1 MPRTRSLAWAE
12 LKFGLIA
19 VFALVMS
26 GLLIF
31 AVGGGGGFFWQN
43 YPLKVQFPNVSGL
56 MSGSPVRVAGVE
68 VGSVTDVELVP
79 NGAEVSFNVI
89 DDMRPLITD
98 RSTAKIGSI
107 SLLGEGAVDIEAAPG
122 GTPLPDWGYVK
133 TGTPAPTIAEL
144 TEQAGAGINDVTKLM
159 ADLRAGKGTVG
170 KLLTD
175 ESLYRQF
182 DSLLAAA
189 DRVAQS
195 VAAGKGTMGKL
206 ANDPKVYDELNAS
219 VANLNAIT
227 AKLRNGEGSLGQLLN
242 DPALAKSLN
251 ATSTNIEGL
260 TGRLN
265 RGEGTAGKLLT
276 DDALY
281 KRMDSLTAR
290 LDTVLQNLNNG
301 QGTAGQ
307 LLHDKQLYENMNQ
320 TVSDMRALIAEI
332 KKDPKKYLNVK
343 VSIF

>member
-19 VFALVMS
+19 VFALVMA

-31 AVGGGGGFFWQN
+31 AVGGTTGFFWQN
-43 YPLKVQFPNVSGL
+43 YPLKVQFPNVAGL

-68 VGSVTDVELVP
+68 VGSVTNVELVP
-79 NGAEVSFNVI
+79 NGAEVWFNIV
-89 DDMRPLITD
+89 DEMRPVVTD

-107 SLLGEGAVDIEAAPG
+107 SLLGEGAVDIEAGPG
-122 GTPLPDWGYVK
+122 GTPIPDWGYVR
-133 TGTPAPTIAEL
+133 TGKPAASIADL
-144 TEQAGAGINDVTKLM
+144 TEQAGTGISDVTAML
-159 ADLRAGKGTVG
+159 ADLRAGKGTIG

-175 ESLYRQF
+175 ESLYSDF
-182 DSLLAAA
+182 NSLLGAA
-189 DRVAQS
+189 DRVTKNIAN
-195 VAAGKGTMGKL
+195 GKGTMGKL

-227 AKLRNGEGSLGQLLN
+227 AKLRRGEGSLGQLLN
-242 DPALAKSLN
+242 DPTLAKSLN
-251 ATSTNIEGL
+251 TTTNNLEGV

-290 LDTVLQNLNNG
+290 LDTVLQNLNSG
-301 QGTAGQ
+301 EGTAGQ

-320 TVSDMRALIAEI
+320 TVGEMRALITEI

>member
-19 VFALVMS
+19 VFALVMA

-31 AVGGGGGFFWQN
+31 AVGGSGGFFWQN
-43 YPLKVQFPNVSGL
+43 YPLKVRFPNVAGL

-68 VGSVTDVELVP
+68 VGSVSDVELVEG
-79 NGAEVSFNVI
+79 GAEVWFNI
-89 DDMRPLITD
+89 LEEMRPIVTD
-98 RSTAKIGSI
+98 RSRAKIGSI
-107 SLLGEGAVDIEAAPG
+107 SLLGEGAVDIEAGPG
-122 GTPLPDWGYVK
+122 GTPIPDWGYVP

-144 TEQAGAGINDVTKLM
+144 TEQAGTGIADVTAM
-159 ADLRAGKGTVG
+159 IADLRAGKGTVG

-175 ESLYRQF
+175 DAVYRDFNSLI
-182 DSLLAAA
+182 AAA
-189 DRVAQS
+189 DRVAQN
-195 VAAGKGTMGKL
+195 VAAGRGTMGKF

-227 AKLRNGEGSLGQLLN
+227 TKMKNGEGSLGQLLN
-242 DPALAKSLN
+242 DPAMARSLN
-251 ATSTNIEGL
+251 ATSANIETM

-301 QGTAGQ
+301 EGTAGQ

-320 TVSDMRALIAEI
+320 TVGEMRALIAEI

>member
-19 VFALVMS
+19 VFALVMA

-31 AVGGGGGFFWQN
+31 AVGGSGGFFWQN
-43 YPLKVQFPNVSGL
+43 YPLKVQFPNVAGL

-68 VGSVTDVELVP
+68 VGSVTNVELVP
-79 NGAEVSFNVI
+79 NGAEVWFNII
-89 DDMRPLITD
+89 DDMKPLVTD

-107 SLLGEGAVDIEAAPG
+107 SLLGEGAVDIEPAPG
-122 GTPLPDWGYVK
+122 GTPIPDWGYVP
-133 TGTPAPTIAEL
+133 TGKPAPTIAQL
-144 TEQAGAGINDVTKLM
+144 TEQAGAGIADVTQVL
-159 ADLRAGKGTVG
+159 ADLRAGKGTIG

-175 ESLYRQF
+175 EAVYREF
-182 DSLLAAA
+182 DSLLSAA
-189 DRVAQS
+189 DRVAQN
-195 VAAGKGTMGKL
+195 VASGKGTMGKL

-227 AKLRNGEGSLGQLLN
+227 TKLRKGEGSLGVLMN

-251 ATSTNIEGL
+251 ATSANIEGL

-265 RGEGTAGKLLT
+265 RGEGTAGKLLN

-281 KRMDSLTAR
+281 KRLDSMTAR

-301 QGTAGQ
+301 QGTAGR
-307 LLHDKQLYENMNQ
+307 LLHDQQLYENMNQ
-320 TVSDMRALIAEI
+320 TVTEIRALVAEI

>member
-19 VFALVMS
+19 VFALVMA

-31 AVGGGGGFFWQN
+31 AVGGSGGFFWQN
-43 YPLKVQFPNVSGL
+43 YPLKVRFPNVAGL

-68 VGSVTDVELVP
+68 VGSVTNVELVP
-79 NGAEVSFNVI
+79 GGAEVWFNIV
-89 DDMRPLITD
+89 DEMRPIVTD

-107 SLLGEGAVDIEAAPG
+107 SLLGEGAVDIEAGPG
-122 GTPLPDWGYVK
+122 GTPIPDWGYVP
-133 TGTPAPTIAEL
+133 TGKAAPTIAEL
-144 TEQAGAGINDVTKLM
+144 TEQAGSGIADVT
-159 ADLRAGKGTVG
+159 AIFSDLRAGKGTVG

-175 ESLYRQF
+175 EAVYNDFNSLV
-182 DSLLAAA
+182 AAA
-189 DRVAQS
+189 DRVARN
-195 VAAGKGTMGKL
+195 VANGKGTMGKF
-206 ANDPKVYDELNAS
+206 ANDPKVYDELHAS

-227 AKLRNGEGSLGQLLN
+227 TKLKNGEGSLGQLLN
-242 DPALAKSLN
+242 DPAMAKSLN
-251 ATSTNIEGL
+251 ATTSNLDGM

-281 KRMDSLTAR
+281 KRLDSVTAR
-290 LDTVLQNLNNG
+290 LDTVLQNLNDG

-320 TVSDMRALIAEI
+320 TVGEMRALIAEI

>member
-19 VFALVMS
+19 VFALVMA

-43 YPLKVQFPNVSGL
+43 YPLKVVFPNVAGL
-56 MSGSPVRVAGVE
+56 MGGSPVRVAGVE

-79 NGAEVSFNVI
+79 NGAEVSFNVV
-89 DDMRPLITD
+89 DDMRALITD
-98 RSTAKIGSI
+98 RSTAKLGSI

-122 GTPLPDWGYVK
+122 GTPLQDWAYVP
-133 TGTPAPTIAEL
+133 TGKPVPTIADL
-144 TEQAGAGINDVTKLM
+144 TAQAGTGVADVTALI
-159 ADLRAGKGTVG
+159 ADLRAGKGTMG

-175 ESLYRQF
+175 ESVYKEF

-189 DRVAQS
+189 DRVAQN
-195 VAAGKGTMGKL
+195 VANGRGTMGKL

-219 VANLNAIT
+219 VANLNAMT
-227 AKLRNGEGSLGQLLN
+227 TKLRNGEGSLGMLLN

-251 ATSTNIEGL
+251 TTSANIETM

-265 RGEGTAGKLLT
+265 RGEGTAGKLLN

-290 LDTVLQNLNNG
+290 LDTVLQNLNEG

-307 LLHDKQLYENMNQ
+307 LLHDKRLYENMNE
-320 TVSDMRALIAEI
+320 TVAEVKAFLAEV